1 MYRRLLNWSI
11 GLGLLTLSS
20 STIVWYLYSQRFV
33 QDGPNTATQ
42 GILFKTTLNLDVY
55 QNVSSG
61 NGWLGKFNRYSRS
74 DRHSEV
80 ITVYC
85 KDYCKK

>member
-1 MYRRLLNWSI
+1 MLKKILNWLI
-11 GLGLLTLSS
+11 GLGLFTLSS
-20 STIVWYLYSQRFV
+20 SMIVWYLYSQRFV
-33 QDGPNTATQ
+33 QDSHNTATQ
-42 GILFKTTLNLDVY
+42 GIIFSTTLNLDVY